1 MGDKKIKKKQKSY
14 SNKVKRALI
23 EQINFEEKNK
33 FKFKL
38 VHRLQQIAAE
48 LDNMQVNKKKVNVC
62 VCEGF
67 VHFSL
72 LFKSFNAFAERKK
85 ERN

>member
-1 MGDKKIKKKQKSY
+1 M
-14 SNKVKRALI
+14 KRALI

-48 LDNMQVNKKKVNVC
+48 LDNMQVNVC

>member
-1 MGDKKIKKKQKSY
+1 
-14 SNKVKRALI
+14 VKRALI

-48 LDNMQVNKKKVNVC
+48 LDNMQVNKKKGERVC
-62 VCEGF
+62 M
-67 VHFSL
+67 
-72 LFKSFNAFAERKK
+72 
-85 ERN
+85 